1 MKILLCSV
9 PDGADKPS
17 KPLVP
22 RGQTSV
28 EPIFPLGIQR
38 VMSSVQEHGY
48 DGEIY
53 DINNLRHSDDEI
65 VRNIKKVQPNIVGL
79 SGPLSH
85 CYPHIK
91 RISKLIR
98 KNFPDAW
105 IIIGGNV
112 AGSAHILL
120 HQTEADITVVGD
132 GEIPFL
138 KLLKFFENNLTRD
151 RNNSWLSLTSE
162 LCKIPG
168 LAYLDENNKVNFT
181 GFAEQLPAH
190 KMGYP
195 NYDVWENGL
204 EKFGGDR
211 NLALEVFEKINSIGD
226 LIGLAEERSHRTKE
240 YIELFE
246 KNKGKRAARI
256 QTSKGCVAKCTFCQ
270 RATQGYRTFK
280 AETLE
285 ERIIELKEK
294 YDVATLVVDDEN
306 FGSDKVKS
314 YECAK
319 VFKKHGIHWY
329 AQGARASTVTYESL
343 KFYKENNMMSIRFG
357 IETGSKK
364 ILELMEKKTTKTKVY
379 DAIANCKK
387 LNINTAVEVML
398 IGMPG
403 ETRETV
409 IETAEYAASLR
420 FLVGNDWNTSYPGWV
435 AAIPGTPVYE
445 YCQQV
450 GIIGETI
457 EEEEKYLIVLADEME
472 QHGILNYLNK
482 TEADRKELYFWPYIY
497 RYIGKKAYVEEIIK
511 NNTSIIKILKDIYT
525 QCFKEA
531 FNTYVKDLK
540 RRIHKTYPIKQNIQQ
555 FGAVTV
561 KFLIAFLTPFM
572 PRKVLLYFLKKVS
585 DKNYKEL
592 ERKYRNTEGEQKY
605 NFFVEPNELREEYK
619 FTHEQY
625 LKSKRPIENSL
636 RTIVKR
642 NSEIMGEQLSKEKID
657 LNTIA
662 KMQ

>member
-17 KPLVP
+17 KSLVP
-22 RGQTSV
+22 RGQTSTL
-28 EPIFPLGIQR
+28 PIFPLGIQR
-38 VMSSVQEHGY
+38 VLSSVQEHGY

-65 VRNIKKVQPNIVGL
+65 VKNIKKVQPNIVGL

-91 RISKLIR
+91 RISKLVR
-98 KNFPDAW
+98 KNFPDTW
-105 IIIGGNV
+105 IIVGGNV

-120 HQTEADITVVGD
+120 HQTETDITVVGD

-138 KLLKFFENNLTRD
+138 KLLKFFEKNLTRD
-151 RNNSWLSLTSE
+151 RTNSWPSLTSE
-162 LCKIPG
+162 LSRIPG
-168 LAYLDENNKVNFT
+168 LAYLDENNSVSFT

-195 NYDVWENGL
+195 NYDVWEDGL

-211 NLALEVFEKINSIGD
+211 NLSLEVFDKITSIGQ
-226 LIGLAEERSHRTKE
+226 LIGLADERSHKTKE
-240 YIELFE
+240 FIELFE
-246 KNKGKRAARI
+246 KYKGKRAGRI

-285 ERIIELKEK
+285 ERVIELKEK
-294 YDVATLVVDDEN
+294 YDVVTLSVDDEN
-306 FGSDKVKS
+306 FGSDKRKS

-319 VFKKHGIHWY
+319 VFKKHGIYWY
-329 AQGARASTVTYESL
+329 AEGARASTVTYDSL
-343 KFYKENNMMSIRFG
+343 KFYKENNMMAVRFG
-357 IETGSKK
+357 IETGSNK
-364 ILELMEKKTTKTKVY
+364 ILEVMEKKTTKKKVY

-409 IETAEYAASLR
+409 IETAEFAASLR
-420 FLVGNDWNTSYPGWV
+420 FLVGNDWNTSYPGWA
-435 AAIPGTPVYE
+435 AAIPGTPLYE

-450 GIIGETI
+450 GIIGSTI
-457 EEEEKYLIVLADEME
+457 EEEEKYLIILADEME
-472 QHGILNYLNK
+472 GHGILNYLNK
-482 TEADRKELYFWPYIY
+482 TEADRKELFFWPYIY

-511 NNTSIIKILKDIYT
+511 NNTSIIKMLKDIYY

-531 FNTYVKDLK
+531 SNTYIRDLK
-540 RRIHKTYPIKQNIQQ
+540 QRIHKKYPIKQNVKQ

-585 DKNYKEL
+585 DMNYKEL
-592 ERKYRNTEGEQKY
+592 ERKYKNVDGEQKY
-605 NFFVEPNELREEYK
+605 NFFIDPPKLKEEYK

-625 LKSKRPIENSL
+625 LKSTRPIENSL

>member
-1 MKILLCSV
+1 M
-9 PDGADKPS
+9 
-17 KPLVP
+17 
-22 RGQTSV
+22 
-28 EPIFPLGIQR
+28 
-38 VMSSVQEHGY
+38 
-48 DGEIY
+48 
-53 DINNLRHSDDEI
+53 
-65 VRNIKKVQPNIVGL
+65 
-79 SGPLSH
+79 
-85 CYPHIK
+85 
-91 RISKLIR
+91 
-98 KNFPDAW
+98 
-105 IIIGGNV
+105 
-112 AGSAHILL
+112 
-120 HQTEADITVVGD
+120 
-132 GEIPFL
+132 
-138 KLLKFFENNLTRD
+138 
-151 RNNSWLSLTSE
+151 
-162 LCKIPG
+162 
-168 LAYLDENNKVNFT
+168 
-181 GFAEQLPAH
+181 
-190 KMGYP
+190 
-195 NYDVWENGL
+195 
-204 EKFGGDR
+204 
-211 NLALEVFEKINSIGD
+211 
-226 LIGLAEERSHRTKE
+226 
-240 YIELFE
+240 
-246 KNKGKRAARI
+246 
-256 QTSKGCVAKCTFCQ
+256 
-270 RATQGYRTFK
+270 
-280 AETLE
+280 
-285 ERIIELKEK
+285 
-294 YDVATLVVDDEN
+294 
-306 FGSDKVKS
+306 
-314 YECAK
+314 
-319 VFKKHGIHWY
+319 
-329 AQGARASTVTYESL
+329 
-343 KFYKENNMMSIRFG
+343 
-357 IETGSKK
+357 
-364 ILELMEKKTTKTKVY
+364 
-379 DAIANCKK
+379 
-387 LNINTAVEVML
+387 
-398 IGMPG
+398 
-403 ETRETV
+403 
-409 IETAEYAASLR
+409 
-420 FLVGNDWNTSYPGWV
+420 
-435 AAIPGTPVYE
+435 
-445 YCQQV
+445 